1 MVIVGKYQYHMLVLN
16 EKKRYLYNVCET
28 FHTVLTY
35 NIVKETKMSRKSQIL
50 KEIKSLVKEYKSLN
64 ETKYY
69 PYQIDDKRGEK
80 LYDKYNKAMGDDNWV
95 KKMDLHKSDNYE
107 QHIPLDQFL
116 KKSGMSISQLKQLE
130 DYTDESWD
138 MFIDED
144 ENMLKIYHD

>member
-1 MVIVGKYQYHMLVLN
+1 
-16 EKKRYLYNVCET
+16 
-28 FHTVLTY
+28 
-35 NIVKETKMSRKSQIL
+35 MSRKSQIL

-69 PYQIDDKRGEK
+69 PYQIDHKRGEK